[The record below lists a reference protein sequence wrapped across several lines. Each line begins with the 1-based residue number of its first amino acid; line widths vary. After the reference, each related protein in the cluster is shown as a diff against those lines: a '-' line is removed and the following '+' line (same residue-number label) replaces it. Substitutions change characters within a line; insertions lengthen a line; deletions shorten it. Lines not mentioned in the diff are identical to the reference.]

1 GALDANGYIGET
13 VDGEVLLSPT
23 MGTEFSGTSL
33 PPGWSSVA
41 WTAGGQARVAGGLL
55 TLDGARARTDALYM
69 DGHSLEFVATLSG
82 QEFEHAG
89 LGNTYESAPWA
100 MFSTAS
106 GDGNLYARLNT
117 GGEAPPTLIPGSF
130 FGAPHLYRIDWTSR
144 AVIFSVDNALVAFYL
159 VSPEDVRPVAR

>member
-1 GALDANGYIGET
+1 A
-13 VDGEVLLSPT
+13 
-23 MGTEFSGTSL
+23 GTSRR
-33 PPGWSSVA
+33 PGWRSGA
-41 WTAGGQARVAGGLL
+41 WKAAGQAGVAAGLR
-55 TLDGARARTDALYM
+55 TLDGARAGTDAVYM
-69 DGHSLEFVATLSG
+69 DGHSLEFVATFSG

-130 FGAPHLYRIDWTSR
+130 FGPPRPYRIAWTSR
-144 AVIFSVDNALVAFYL
+144 AFILSEDNALV
-159 VSPEDVRPVAR
+159 